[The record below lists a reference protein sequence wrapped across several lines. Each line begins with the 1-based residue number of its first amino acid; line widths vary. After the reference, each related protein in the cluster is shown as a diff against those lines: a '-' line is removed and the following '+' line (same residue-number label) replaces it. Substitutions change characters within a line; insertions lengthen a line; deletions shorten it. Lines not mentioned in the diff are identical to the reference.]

1 LITHKD
7 DNEIEKPSFELLG
20 AIETML
26 NSYMVPK
33 SDRER
38 FKTLLEKVATQEG
51 AREIMAEIAKYR
63 PIMGV
68 EAIPQDMREINEA
81 VRNRLDIEDF
91 KERDR

>member
-1 LITHKD
+1 MDFPAD
-7 DNEIEKPSFELLG
+7 DIDDKPSYEVLG

-26 NSYMVPK
+26 NSYMVPR

-38 FKTLLEKVATQEG
+38 FKTLLEKCRTDQG
-51 AREIMAEIAKYR
+51 ARQIMAEIAKYR
-63 PIMGV
+63 PLMGI

-91 KERDR
+91 KEREK